1 MNTQLTLAG
10 PCFLLR
16 VSALWGGSLRRS
28 ERFSLKSPTLEAAEP
43 SGRGYDR
50 FKVCLGLATLL
61 EQTDLSLILGALM
74 IVEMAVVLSES
85 HTALRP
91 SRRAD
96 VAKEQN

>member
-1 MNTQLTLAG
+1 
-10 PCFLLR
+10 
-16 VSALWGGSLRRS
+16 
-28 ERFSLKSPTLEAAEP
+28 LKSPTLEAADT
-43 SGRGYDR
+43 SGGGCDR

-96 VAKEQN
+96 VA